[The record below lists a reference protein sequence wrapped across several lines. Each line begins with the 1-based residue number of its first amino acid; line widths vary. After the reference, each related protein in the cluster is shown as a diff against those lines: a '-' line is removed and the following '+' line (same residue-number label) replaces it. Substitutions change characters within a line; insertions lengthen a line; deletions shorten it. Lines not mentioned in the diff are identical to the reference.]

1 MYGRSVGQDKAQIAP
16 SSSAAGTYNG
26 FRRQGMSGITD
37 STFNFFPIGLVIAL
51 GLYFVWAMLEQHE
64 KIRTAVKPQAIG
76 LNLRNIAVIIVTV
89 ILGLNLAKIVVGKLS
104 AWGIPGA
111 GFAKMLVGGA

>member
-1 MYGRSVGQDKAQIAP
+1 MYGRSVGQDKAQVAP
-16 SSSAAGTYNG
+16 SSSASGTYNG

-37 STFNFFPIGLVIAL
+37 STFNFFPIGLVLLL
-51 GLYFVWAMLEQHE
+51 GLYFLWAIVEQHE
-64 KIRTAVKPQAIG
+64 KIRSAVKPQAIG
-76 LNLRNIAVIIVTV
+76 VNLRNIAVIMLTV
-89 ILGLNLAKIVVGKLS
+89 ILGLNLAKITVGKLA